1 MPKVTEAYRVARRD
15 EIIGAATRCF
25 EAKGY
30 RGTSM
35 ADIIRES
42 GLSAGAIYGHFA
54 GKKEILAAVAER
66 VLAVRQGELAAR
78 AEDHGGPLSP
88 GEVMAILIDGIR
100 REPFSGVIVQLWAE
114 AAVDPDIGGLIE
126 GVLHRLKAILSA
138 RIAEWAAAVP
148 GRVDGDPEEWARRLT
163 PVVIGLGP
171 GFMIQRAIVSDF
183 DEDAYLAALPEL
195 LPH

>member
-1 MPKVTEAYRVARRD
+1 M
-15 EIIGAATRCF
+15 AT
-25 EAKGY
+25 
-30 RGTSM
+30 
-35 ADIIRES
+35 
-42 GLSAGAIYGHFA
+42 
-54 GKKEILAAVAER
+54 
-66 VLAVRQGELAAR
+66 
-78 AEDHGGPLSP
+78 
-88 GEVMAILIDGIR
+88 LIDGIR

-163 PVVIGLGP
+163 PIVIGLGP